1 MAITGISALA
11 VYKGLDRLEPIR
23 KELVARDPTFKNEIA
38 TFKTRVKDIEE
49 VDEFLDDFRVLSTVL
64 EAYGLESE
72 INKRGFIKEILIGD
86 PTDPESLVNRANDNR
101 YRELA
106 IDLRAYAGITTL
118 KSSDFADKVESR
130 LTQIRFEKSLDAE
143 SPGIRQALRFQQ
155 EANNIKSPFDILG
168 NPVLRDVALGA
179 TGLPL
184 EIVYQSVEAQGR
196 TLEKRLDFEKFQDPK
211 YVDRV
216 IQQYLISVDTAASAN
231 TATSGILSLFAPAAG
246 GINLLI

>member
-1 MAITGISALA
+1 MALTGISALA

-23 KELVARDPTFKNEIA
+23 KELVARDPSFKNDIA
-38 TFKTRVKDIEE
+38 NFKTRVKE
-49 VDEFLDDFRVLSTVL
+49 VEDVDDLLDDYRLLSTVL

-72 INKRGFIKEILIGD
+72 INKRGFIKEILISD

-101 YRELA
+101 YRDLA
-106 IDLRAYAGITTL
+106 VDLRAYAGVNTL
-118 KSSDFADKVESR
+118 KSSDFAAKVESR

-143 SPGIRQALRFQQ
+143 SPGIRQAIRFQQ
-155 EANNIKSPFDILG
+155 EAANIKSPFDILG
-168 NPVLRDVALGA
+168 NPILRDVALGA

-184 EIVYQSVEAQGR
+184 EIVYQTVEAQGR

-216 IQQYLISVDTAASAN
+216 IQQYLISVDTAATANSA
-231 TATSGILSLFAPAAG
+231 TAGIVSLFTPAAS